1 MYWKEWLKNQAP
13 NNWSLEDYVRIIKAD
28 CPNVTVEEIKRV
40 LIAKKEIR
48 NSKIS
53 KAIRNYY

>member
-1 MYWKEWLKNQAP
+1 MYWKEWLKNHAP

-40 LIAKKEIR
+40 LIARKEVR
-48 NSKIS
+48 NSVIS
-53 KAIRNYY
+53 KNIRNY